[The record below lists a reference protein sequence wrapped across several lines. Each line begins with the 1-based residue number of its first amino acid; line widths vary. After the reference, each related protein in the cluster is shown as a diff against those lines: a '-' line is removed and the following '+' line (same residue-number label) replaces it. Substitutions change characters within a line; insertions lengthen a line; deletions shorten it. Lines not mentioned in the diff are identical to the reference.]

1 MPKLKTVSPAPA
13 PAERPPVLRLSLS
26 VDDASDA
33 TGLSKSYL
41 YTCMKV
47 GTLGFVKAGARRL
60 IAVSELQAFLSRLPH
75 GPEAA

>member
-1 MPKLKTVSPAPA
+1 MPKLKTVPPAPA
-13 PAERPPVLRLSLS
+13 PPERPPVLRLSLS

-41 YTCMKV
+41 YTCMKA
-47 GTLGFVKAGARRL
+47 GTLSFVKAGARRL
-60 IAVSELQAFLSRLPH
+60 IAVHELESFLARLPH